1 VKQTSGKSS
10 DGSPWLKML
19 DDLITLYYREVV
31 KHIEGNAKLGD
42 LIKMVELRHKLTP
55 GGAGQK
61 RFWKLVEEIRQG
73 VADKAPTRKPGRTR
87 TSSTRKKK

>member
-1 VKQTSGKSS
+1 MKQTTGKSS
-10 DGSPWLKML
+10 DGSPWLKYF
-19 DDLITLYYREVV
+19 DDLIEHYCRLF
-31 KHIEGNAKLGD
+31 AKKDDKNTKIGD
-42 LIKMVELRHKLTP
+42 LLKMIELRHKLTP

>member
-1 VKQTSGKSS
+1 MKQTTGKSS
-10 DGSPWLKML
+10 DGSPWMRYF
-19 DDLITLYYREVV
+19 DDLIARYCRLFAE
-31 KHIEGNAKLGD
+31 KDDENAKIGD
-42 LIKMVELRHKLTP
+42 LLKMIELRHKLTP